1 MHAVSTQKYKGE
13 DIVQCAMGGFN
24 QDGKYVY
31 GSLVLTPRA
40 MVYYDKK
47 GEDVCPL
54 VNAAKVELV
63 KGGPIFAVTLKD
75 GGEKQYRTGNAK
87 AWVAKI
93 DEWIK
98 RVAQAPA
105 GSADS
110 PGAPVPFQAPVGP
123 ADTPAAPVP
132 FQAPVGPAD
141 TPTAPVHFQALAG
154 PTDSPAAPAPFQ
166 APALQPPVL
175 RQPASQQ
182 NVLQPPHPVPVATG
196 TMVASSYQPAA
207 TQSVYPPHPP
217 QAQPPL
223 SNPLQIPPSQPIVE
237 VILAGL
243 EPRSPAGNEFRLPVF
258 EWSQVWAVVSA
269 MIVMAPENESI
280 SKDVAIQVLLPS
292 TGFQVAGLDH
302 RVAAQ
307 IIDTALTQQQQ
318 KTIDIVAVTYGK
330 IDFGVMYD
338 DLKGVP
344 SPPFDAERFLM
355 NCSQYLEFAKDN
367 LGFTV
372 TIAKPA
378 LAIKPAP
385 SVAPTTAAAP
395 ARRDFQFCTS
405 CGRQNAI
412 TARFC
417 VRCGKPVKPTI

>member
-1 MHAVSTQKYKGE
+1 VHALSTKYKGE
-13 DIVQCAMGGFN
+13 DIVQCSMGGFS
-24 QDGKYVY
+24 QDGKFVY
-31 GSLVLTPRA
+31 GSLVLTPTA

-54 VNAAKVELV
+54 VNMGKAELV
-63 KGGPIFAVTLKD
+63 KGGPIFTITLKE

-87 AWVAKI
+87 AWVTKLE
-93 DEWIK
+93 EWIE
-98 RVAQAPA
+98 RAAQAPA
-105 GSADS
+105 GPALPPAS
-110 PGAPVPFQAPVGP
+110 PVPSP
-123 ADTPAAPVP
+123 PAAPL
-132 FQAPVGPAD
+132 QAP
-141 TPTAPVHFQALAG
+141 
-154 PTDSPAAPAPFQ
+154 
-166 APALQPPVL
+166 
-175 RQPASQQ
+175 
-182 NVLQPPHPVPVATG
+182 VLQPPHPVPVATG
-196 TMVASSYQPAA
+196 TFEASSYSPAI
-207 TQSVYPPHPP
+207 TQFISQP

-223 SNPLQIPPSQPIVE
+223 SNPLQVPQPQPVVE

-243 EPRSPAGNEFRLPVF
+243 EPRSPAGNEFRLPVY

-330 IDFGVMYD
+330 IEFGVIYE

-344 SPPFDAERFLM
+344 SPPFDAEKFLM
-355 NCSQYLEFAKDN
+355 NSSQFLEFAKDN

-378 LAIKPAP
+378 MAIKPAP
-385 SVAPTTAAAP
+385 TPAPAATAAP
-395 ARRDFQFCTS
+395 AATPVRTGVQFCTQ
-405 CGRQNAI
+405 CGKQNAI

-417 VRCGKPVKPTI
+417 VRCGKPMKLA